1 MAPSTSNLNDKS
13 DRTAG
18 GDGRNAEFHPPPSHA
33 QSENQAVPHG
43 PPQKQR
49 KLNRTLPQLK
59 RNAACIPCRRRR
71 IKCDA
76 GRPHCSSCVR
86 SYHFLARTQPD
97 EERDSKGVQCFY
109 DDDAEE
115 PDDPPAR
122 AGVAATFGRK
132 DSLGLSATGSSPHES
147 ARGTKRKDNSVD
159 DDPKEVIR
167 KLEGKVAELQQAL
180 ARTSVSSTVPSIPSS
195 VSTDH
200 ASIPRPPEHTIDPNT
215 FAGPSPSPFPIN
227 LLNEPYHPPPFND
240 PSNAPYD
247 LGLPAS
253 TDGEVPLIIGNGSGK
268 GKHVLGPSLETS
280 VADDI
285 DGEAGKMGGPFL
297 ELLWPGWPPKLPTPA
312 MLDHLVETFFAS
324 VPSVPRCIHRQTFLT
339 RLALPPTH
347 PDFPHTSL
355 LHAICAAAARYTAA
369 VKCRPIGESIE
380 KLTQDAKRAN
390 GKGLAYDDPAEE
402 TCFSERNAKY
412 AMQAMRYEHVSPR
425 GLLDMLQSQI
435 IMGHWGQSNAR
446 WIEGW
451 ITIGGQGRLAICLG
465 LFDHEPDDFGTPALR
480 QSILPPPKS
489 DAEREERRAVMY
501 FILSYDL
508 ISSASSGWPNTLPTE
523 ELTTRMPSSR
533 LDFDGS
539 GSLPE
544 NPQYIHSPDLY
555 RNHPIVDSFL
565 MLVKGQILLGRAC
578 KFIRRCRAM
587 EATDRFFAKELPE
600 FKQIDSDI
608 AAFNMSFPHSLRDPV
623 QYMQGHAKGVD
634 ADLVGAHLV
643 PRIASI
649 FLHEPF
655 ADVGDPACTSAA
667 RILMEARACLNVVY
681 QVVSSSA
688 DISYMV
694 APITSCDYLFTA
706 ARTILLFFQRAL
718 ETGDNRAAY
727 SFRSEIAV
735 FKMAFSAL
743 SARFAMGARHLIMV
757 EMMVRHVEEEVLGH
771 PLPPEMDPI
780 PAPLPAQPP
789 AWHVAYPDM
798 RRPYEHQHDPQHPPA
813 PPPAPLITPQEAEK
827 YYFTDTHPDGM
838 AISKM
843 NDLGNERHASA
854 GGSQSSMSIQNVLD
868 SRRGFVG
875 SPMSA
880 SGGSRSGSSSNGPSP
895 SNPTAGWTDMNP
907 PPVPPSRPQPQQQQH
922 MHSQARPPMQT
933 QHPQVQTA
941 PIISSQGPAYSQGPM
956 SAQSQAYPAG
966 NGSGNGYGNG
976 NGHALQHVL
985 PQARF
990 VPIDSDAH
998 ERRSTMHETQIRR

>member
-1 MAPSTSNLNDKS
+1 MNAHSNSNNNNGRS
-13 DRTAG
+13 DRPVG
-18 GDGRNAEFHPPPSHA
+18 DDGRNAEPQSQSQSH
-33 QSENQAVPHG
+33 SQA
-43 PPQKQR
+43 PPQGPAPKQR

-115 PDDPPAR
+115 PDESSAG
-122 AGVAATFGRK
+122 AGVSARK
-132 DSLGLSATGSSPHES
+132 DSLGLSASGSSPLEL
-147 ARGTKRKDNSVD
+147 ARGIKRKDSSVD
-159 DDPKEVIR
+159 DDPKEVIK
-167 KLEGKVAELQQAL
+167 KLEGKIAELQQAL
-180 ARTSVSSTVPSIPSS
+180 ARTTVSSSVPSMPSS

-200 ASIPRPPEHTIDPNT
+200 ASIPRPPEHTIDPTT
-215 FAGPSPSPFPIN
+215 FAGPSPSAFPIN
-227 LLNEPYHPPPFND
+227 ILNEPYNPPPFND

-247 LGLPAS
+247 LGLHP
-253 TDGEVPLIIGNGSGK
+253 TNGDMHDVNGSG
-268 GKHVLGPSLETS
+268 GGNGNGAHVMGQSIESNL
-280 VADDI
+280 VDDI

-324 VPSVPRCIHRQTFLT
+324 VPSVPRSIHRQTFLT
-339 RLALPPTH
+339 RLALPPTN

-369 VKCRPIGESIE
+369 VRCRPIGESIE
-380 KLTQDAKRAN
+380 KMNQDARRAN
-390 GKGLAYDDPAEE
+390 GKGLAFDDPAEE

-412 AMQAMRYEHVSPR
+412 AMQAMRYEH
-425 GLLDMLQSQI
+425 I

-480 QSILPPPKS
+480 QSILPPPKN

-539 GSLPE
+539 GVLPE
-544 NPQYIHSPDLY
+544 NPQYYHSPDLY

-565 MLVKGQILLGRAC
+565 MLIKGQILLGRAC

-587 EATDRFFAKELPE
+587 DPTERFFAKELPE
-600 FKQIDSDI
+600 FKQIDSDT

-655 ADVGDPACTSAA
+655 ADVGDPTCSSAA
-667 RILMEARACLNVVY
+667 RILTEARACLNVVY

-694 APITSCDYLFTA
+694 APITSCNYLFTA

-743 SARFAMGARHLIMV
+743 SVRFAMGARHLIMV

-771 PLPPEMDPI
+771 PLPPDMDPI
-780 PAPLPAQPP
+780 PASLPAQPP
-789 AWHVAYPDM
+789 AWNVAYPDL
-798 RRPYEHQHDPQHPPA
+798 RRPYEHRRNSLLPSGPAAPPA
-813 PPPAPLITPQEAEK
+813 APPITPQEAEK
-827 YYFTDTHPDGM
+827 YYFSDTHPDGM

-843 NDLGNERHASA
+843 KDLGNERHASTSA
-854 GGSQSSMSIQNVLD
+854 GGSQSTMSIQNVLD
-868 SRRGFVG
+868 QRRGFLG

-880 SGGSRSGSSSNGPSP
+880 SGGSRTSGSSSNGPSP
-895 SNPTAGWTDMNP
+895 SNPSQWTGMGP
-907 PPVPPSRPQPQQQQH
+907 PPVP
-922 MHSQARPPMQT
+922 HSHPHPHLQQT
-933 QHPQVQTA
+933 QDSVLPRVAQNHTQAQTQGPGPVPLQIQTA
-941 PIISSQGPAYSQGPM
+941 PAMPTHVPSHGPPLAPGV
-956 SAQSQAYPAG
+956 AHG
-966 NGSGNGYGNG
+966 RGYEHGR
-976 NGHALQHVL
+976 A
-985 PQARF
+985 P
-990 VPIDSDAH
+990 
-998 ERRSTMHETQIRR
+998 